1 MKSALLKIRKRN
13 NAITKRVIELQDQGY
28 LYDFMYLGKEKFLC
42 LQDSVCFYPPDVS
55 IKLIDQA
62 YDQFSNCYKYIH
74 SVETASGYKGLLLEE
89 AILPIG

>member
-1 MKSALLKIRKRN
+1 MKSTLLKIRKLN
-13 NAITKRVIELQDQGY
+13 TVITKRVIELQDQGY

-42 LQDSVCFYPPDVS
+42 LQDSVCFHAPDVS

-74 SVETASGYKGLLLEE
+74 AVETASGYKGLLLEE
-89 AILPIG
+89 GILPIV